1 MRITVLQWT
10 AAGLALA
17 IGLQPVSRAL
27 PASAEPSSADALEEI
42 TVTARKRQESVLDV
56 PVSMTVFSSQML
68 QDYQIQT
75 FTDYATKIPNLSF
88 SYGGAAASNVGAGF
102 SSSRGTA
109 IRGITGINAT
119 GFYIDDTPVFDSMD
133 PRIVDIDRIE
143 VLKGPQGTLYGSGS
157 LGGNV
162 RIITH
167 KPSLTEDSVRYSTQ
181 LSDTRYG
188 SADYGAE
195 VAANTVLV
203 PDSVAV
209 RLMGFFNKDSGF
221 LTRTFP
227 SSADPNVRNSAD
239 GDGEGNVL
247 GGSLA
252 ALLKPAEG
260 LEVTLRFMYQREYTL
275 GWPVAFA
282 PLPAFQVISY
292 TLDRSID
299 AREGSSDRWTLPA
312 IDVAYAG
319 QGWSLASS
327 SSYFERA
334 SFDQENGTEGTTYA
348 LAGAGFTALPGIPLM
363 WFADINTTRFAH
375 ETRISFDPIHHVSG
389 IFGVYYANKHLAILL
404 PPAYTPG
411 LAASGLWPNDNSYSY
426 VGSNPTSEIAGFGE
440 LYVSLAPQLTLTVGA
455 RKYRLKEESTSVSDG
470 FFQGAQVLQPL
481 TSSTETGISPKYAL
495 DFHFN
500 PDAMVYASASKGF
513 RPGGINNPLPDTC
526 TPELTALGQTQESAK
541 RFKSDSV
548 WNYEL
553 GAKADLLERRL
564 SVTAAIF
571 QVEWN
576 QIQQPIYLPICAF
589 SITGNSGAARNRGA
603 EFEVNHRPMDGL
615 NLRAAAGYLDA
626 KISEAGASSPQI
638 VGSRVFNI
646 PRVTLSAGLVYE
658 RPVSALAA
666 RAFLSFDYSYVG
678 DSLSGNNT
686 TAFPRVRPSYQVS
699 NLRLGFRRDKSELSL
714 FINNLF
720 GEKAN
725 LGDLVHLSF
734 EPRMLDAQGQS
745 VPDPRVVT
753 LRPLQIGI
761 QYRHGF

>member
-1 MRITVLQWT
+1 MRITVFRSV
-10 AAGLALA
+10 AAGVALTV
-17 IGLQPVSRAL
+17 GLQPMCRAVSAT
-27 PASAEPSSADALEEI
+27 EPTSTEALEEI
-42 TVTARKRQESVLDV
+42 TVTARKRQESALDV

-68 QDYQIQT
+68 QDYQIQS

-88 SYGGAAASNVGAGF
+88 SFGGAAASNVGAGF

-167 KPSLTEDSVRYSTQ
+167 KPSLTTDEVRYSTE
-181 LSDTRYG
+181 LSDTRHG

-195 VAANTVLV
+195 VAASLVLV
-203 PDSVAV
+203 PNAVGV
-209 RLMGFFNKDSGF
+209 RLMGFYSKDSGF
-221 LTRTFP
+221 LNRTYP
-227 SSADPNVRNSAD
+227 SAADPSIRSSAS
-239 GDGEGNVL
+239 GDGEVNVL
-247 GGSLA
+247 GGSVS
-252 ALLKPAEG
+252 ALIEPTEG
-260 LEVTLRFMYQREYTL
+260 FYVTLRFMYQREYTG

-282 PLPAFQVISY
+282 PLPAFQVVSY

-299 AREGSSDRWTLPA
+299 ALEGSSDRWTLPA

-348 LAGAGFTALPGIPLM
+348 LVGAGFTPPPGVPLL
-363 WFADINTTRFAH
+363 WYADINTTRFAH
-375 ETRISFDPIHHVSG
+375 ETRLSFEEIHHVSG
-389 IFGVYYANKHLAILL
+389 LFGVYYANKHLNILL

-426 VGSNPTSEIAGFGE
+426 TGSNPSTEIAGFGE
-440 LYVSLAPQLTLTVGA
+440 LYVSLLPQLTLTVGA

-470 FFQGAQVLQPL
+470 FFLGAQVLQPL
-481 TSSTETGISPKYAL
+481 TASTENGISPKYAL
-495 DFHFN
+495 DFHFS
-500 PDAMVYASASKGF
+500 PDAMIYASASKGF

-553 GAKADLLERRL
+553 GTKADLLQRRL

-571 QVEWN
+571 EIEWN

-603 EFEVNHRPMDGL
+603 ELELNHRPLEGL

-626 KISEAGASSPQI
+626 KISEAGASSPQAT
-638 VGSRVFNI
+638 GSRVFNI

-658 RPVSALAA
+658 RPISSVAA
-666 RAFLSFDYSYVG
+666 TGFFSFDYSYVG

-686 TAFPRVRPSYQVS
+686 TATPRVRPSYQVS
-699 NLRLGFRRDKSELSL
+699 NLRAGFRRDRNELSL
-714 FINNLF
+714 FVNNLF

-734 EPRMLDAQGQS
+734 EPRILDGQGQS

-753 LRPLQIGI
+753 LRPLQIGLR
-761 QYRHGF
+761 YRHGF

>member
-1 MRITVLQWT
+1 MRITIFRLV
-10 AAGLALA
+10 AAGLSLA
-17 IGLQPVSRAL
+17 VGLQPECRAI
-27 PASAEPSSADALEEI
+27 SSTESSSTEALEEI
-42 TVTARKRQESVLDV
+42 TVTARKRQESALDV

-75 FTDYATKIPNLSF
+75 FTDYATKISNLSF

-167 KPSLTEDSVRYSTQ
+167 KPSLMTDDVRYSTE

-188 SADYGAE
+188 SADYGADI
-195 VAANTVLV
+195 AANLVLV
-203 PDSVAV
+203 PNAVGV
-209 RLMGFFNKDSGF
+209 RLMGFYSKDSGF

-227 SSADPNVRNSAD
+227 STADPSIRSSAS
-239 GDGEGNVL
+239 GDGEVNVL

-252 ALLKPAEG
+252 ALIKPSEE
-260 LEVTLRFMYQREYTL
+260 LEVTLRFMYQREYTV

-282 PLPAFQVISY
+282 PLPAFQVVSY

-327 SSYFERA
+327 TSYFERA
-334 SFDQENGTEGTTYA
+334 SFDQENGTEGTSYA
-348 LAGAGFTALPGIPLM
+348 LASAGFTPLPGVPLL

-375 ETRISFDPIHHVSG
+375 ETRLSFDEIHHVSG
-389 IFGVYYANKHLAILL
+389 LFGVYYANKHLNILL
-404 PPAYTPG
+404 PPANTPG
-411 LAASGLWPNDNSYSY
+411 LAASGLWPNDNSYTY
-426 VGSNPTSEIAGFGE
+426 TGSNPSTEIAGFGE
-440 LYVSLAPQLTLTVGA
+440 LYVSLLPHLTLTIGA

-470 FFQGAQVLQPL
+470 FFLGAQVLQPL
-481 TSSTETGISPKYAL
+481 TNSTENGISPKYAL
-495 DFHFN
+495 DFHFS

-513 RPGGINNPLPDTC
+513 RPGGVNNPLPDTC

-541 RFKSDSV
+541 RFQSDSV

-553 GAKADLLERRL
+553 GTKADLLQRRL

-571 QVEWN
+571 EIEWN
-576 QIQQPIYLPICAF
+576 QIQQPIYLPTCAF

-603 EFEVNHRPMDGL
+603 ELELNHRPLEGL

-626 KISEAGASSPQI
+626 KISEAGASSPQMT
-638 VGSRVFNI
+638 GSRVYNI

-658 RPVSALAA
+658 RPISSVAA
-666 RAFLSFDYSYVG
+666 TGFYSFDYSYVG

-686 TAFPRVRPSYQVS
+686 TASPRVRPSYQVS
-699 NLRLGFRRDKSELSL
+699 NLRVGFRRDKNELSL
-714 FINNLF
+714 FVNNLF
-720 GEKAN
+720 GKRAN

-734 EPRMLDAQGQS
+734 EPRMLDGQGQS

-753 LRPLQIGI
+753 LRPLQIGLR
-761 QYRHGF
+761 YRHGF